1 MAYGCQ
7 SMTGEIRSVLLKRVS
22 EAFISQKNLDATY
35 EAFRY
40 LGCPNYEKAA
50 AEYAAFAEIIEEHVP
65 EVHYLPEDDRTG
77 LDSIYTHDPLKVTKK
92 GAVYFPMLL
101 RSEERRVGKECRSR
115 WSPYH

>member
-65 EVHYLPEDDRTG
+65 EVHYLPEDDLT
-77 LDSIYTHDPLKVTKK
+77 
-92 GAVYFPMLL
+92 